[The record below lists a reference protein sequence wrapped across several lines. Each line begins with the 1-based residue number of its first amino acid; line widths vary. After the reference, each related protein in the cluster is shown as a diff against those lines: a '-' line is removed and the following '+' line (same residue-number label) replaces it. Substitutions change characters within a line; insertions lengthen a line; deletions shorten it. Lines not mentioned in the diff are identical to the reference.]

1 MGKLY
6 IDFEDVKSGINDFR
20 FDKEFDAILCVT
32 RGGLVPAGL
41 LSYKLE
47 VKDVFNI
54 KVESYTNENQQ
65 GELYVQNMTQRD
77 ISNLLLA
84 KNVLVVDDVYDSG
97 ATMIAVVEELKKY
110 GIEESQINTFCV
122 ITKQEEKVDYSI
134 FECDLET
141 WVVFPWDFE

>member
-6 IDFEDVKSGINDFR
+6 IDFEDVKSGINDFK
-20 FDKEFDAILCVT
+20 FNKEFDAILCVT

-54 KVESYTNENQQ
+54 KVESYTNENKQ

-84 KNVLVVDDVYDSG
+84 KNILVVDDVYDSG

-110 GIEESQINTFCV
+110 GIEDSQINTFCV

>member
-1 MGKLY
+1 MEKLY
-6 IDFEDVKSGINDFR
+6 IDFEDVKSGINDFK
-20 FDKEFDAILCVT
+20 FNKEFDAILCVT

-84 KNVLVVDDVYDSG
+84 KNILVVDDVYDSG

-110 GIEESQINTFCV
+110 GIEDSQINTFCV
-122 ITKQEEKVDYSI
+122 ITKQEEKVNYSI
-134 FECDLET
+134 FECDLKT